1 MCTDAAGQSNHVE
14 LKHLF
19 VARRSSA
26 ADHSRL
32 FTIQHTEP
40 VTEPSTGLLLH
51 AGLSQFIVCY
61 FRPNHIWLLASYL
74 INSWAFC
81 HTRRI
86 CNLINSLISWV
97 RWFSWI
103 RPIVPFENTTLTKLI
118 SRLYIFLDFVILIS
132 WSVIFE
138 RYNVV
143 SVREIWF
150 NKLTHPKDQRIN
162 SVAYSMGVAKCS
174 WIY

>member
-61 FRPNHIWLLASYL
+61 FRPNRIWLLASYL
-74 INSWAFC
+74 INSWVFC

-103 RPIVPFENTTLTKLI
+103 RPIVPFENTTLT
-118 SRLYIFLDFVILIS
+118 IS
-132 WSVIFE
+132 WSVGFTFFWILLFWLVGVLFS
-138 RYNVV
+138 NGTMLLV
-143 SVREIWF
+143 SE
-150 NKLTHPKDQRIN
+150 KYDSIN
-162 SVAYSMGVAKCS
+162 
-174 WIY
+174 